1 MNTHVNPPVGH
12 SSDTVND
19 QNLDDSLSVVSD
31 SAAWSTDLITNSD
44 SDLES
49 NSPSK
54 YTPYSTYS
62 SNCSSSHNANHIN
75 PTALLN
81 QSLMTALSSS
91 STNSPCYVSNFNFN
105 STNNNNNNNVPT
117 TLSSSTNFVNNNNSN
132 SNVAVNAVASFSNN
146 NHNNNQSTANLV
158 SSDSVKKFFLN

>member
-1 MNTHVNPPVGH
+1 MNAVLCSPRSNHIVPVT
-12 SSDTVND
+12 DVTNE

-62 SNCSSSHNANHIN
+62 SNCSGNNQTSLIN
-75 PTALLN
+75 QNLIN
-81 QSLMTALSSS
+81 ALSSANS
-91 STNSPCYVSNFNFN
+91 SQIANFNLN
-105 STNNNNNNNVPT
+105 QNVI
-117 TLSSSTNFVNNNNSN
+117 NFV
-132 SNVAVNAVASFSNN
+132 VIFVRYFMKMLLL
-146 NHNNNQSTANLV
+146 TLYKANL
-158 SSDSVKKFFLN
+158 SDFFNGLSLYFLK